1 MLKLFIVNE
10 SKGLTLGNIRITI
23 LTMIIFLVTASLGV
37 ITHPVNIAGM
47 LILIALISSLFLGKL
62 IIRWMF
68 YLMALVFL
76 GGVIVV
82 LLFMVSVCAN
92 EKFFFKNRRTPAVG
106 VGVWVLARLLLNKT
120 TIITE
125 AISGISLPLVLYQ
138 REGIFSFIIFMGV
151 LVLCIIRV
159 VKIRKL
165 ESGPMVKRL

>member
-1 MLKLFIVNE
+1 
-10 SKGLTLGNIRITI
+10 
-23 LTMIIFLVTASLGV
+23 
-37 ITHPVNIAGM
+37 
-47 LILIALISSLFLGKL
+47 
-62 IIRWMF
+62 
-68 YLMALVFL
+68 MALVFL

-120 TIITE
+120 TMITE